1 MSYGGYGG
9 QRESVDL
16 WDSMRVPG
24 GQWGHGGLWGIWGAQ
39 WSYGEDW
46 GLGGHGELCGSTGG
60 TRGHEGLR
68 QTWEGVKGDPGEWG
82 TRVTRQGGTGT

>member
-1 MSYGGYGG
+1 MGVCGEYGEPNGAMEKTGG
-9 QRESVDL
+9 
-16 WDSMRVPG
+16 
-24 GQWGHGGLWGIWGAQ
+24 WGDMGSFVGAQ
-39 WSYGEDW
+39 
-46 GLGGHGELCGSTGG
+46 GG